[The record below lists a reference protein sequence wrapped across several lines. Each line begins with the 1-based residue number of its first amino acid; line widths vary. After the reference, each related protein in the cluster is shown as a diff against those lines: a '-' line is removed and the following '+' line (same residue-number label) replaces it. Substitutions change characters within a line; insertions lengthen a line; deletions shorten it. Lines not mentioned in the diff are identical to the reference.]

1 MTHVKTVPIM
11 EELESVIVFDIEATK
26 QLIKSSSLSDKTELL
41 SVLNKSSSSTLVNVV
56 AIGGAKGI
64 IRFFILWV
72 DVRACLLC
80 HLYHPFSLFLFF
92 LSFLFSRR

>member
-1 MTHVKTVPIM
+1 MTHLKTIPIM

-41 SVLNKSSSSTLVNVV
+41 SLLNKSSSSTLVNVV

-64 IRFFILWV
+64 IRFFILRV
-72 DVRACLLC
+72 DVRELAYLLC
-80 HLYHPFSLFLFF
+80 HLSHPFSLFLFF
-92 LSFLFSRR
+92 LSFFS

>member
-1 MTHVKTVPIM
+1 MIHLKTIPIM

-26 QLIKSSSLSDKTELL
+26 QLIKSSAVADKTELL
-41 SVLNKSSSSTLVNVV
+41 SLLNKSSSSTLVNVV

-72 DVRACLLC
+72 DVRELACLLC
-80 HLYHPFSLFLFF
+80 HLSHPFSLFLFF
-92 LSFLFSRR
+92 FLFFFS